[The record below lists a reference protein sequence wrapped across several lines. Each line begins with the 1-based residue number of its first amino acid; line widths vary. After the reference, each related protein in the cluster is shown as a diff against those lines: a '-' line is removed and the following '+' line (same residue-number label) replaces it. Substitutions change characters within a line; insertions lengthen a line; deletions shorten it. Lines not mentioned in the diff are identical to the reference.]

1 MLSVPYVLAQ
11 LGCRGKPGPSPT
23 MLSEVVLSWS
33 LEDVCKAV
41 IGVSRH
47 SRSDAPGQ
55 TYSRCSF
62 EAFLANISHLRYLV
76 LLSSI

>member
-41 IGVSRH
+41 IGVVSLDTLDLTPLARLI
-47 SRSDAPGQ
+47 
-55 TYSRCSF
+55 SF